1 MKNICFCFQMHA
13 PYSLKRY
20 RFFEIGQDHYYYDDM
35 QTEDHVASL
44 INTSYM
50 PLCKTIAEMIRLS
63 KGRFHCAL
71 SMSGILLEMFEQYDP
86 EMIDMLKELADTG
99 CVEFVV
105 TPYSY
110 SLSSVYSDTEAAE
123 QLQAQQTQVKQLLG
137 VESTTA
143 CLSELLYSDE
153 IAIQLHKMGFKA
165 VMTEGAKHILS
176 WKSPNYVYS
185 SSAAPKLKVLL
196 RNSHL
201 SDEIAFHFSDP
212 AWHNFPMEAEKFA
225 NILTEL
231 PEEEQVVNIWV
242 GAETFGLRQSATTGI
257 FDFLKALPYY
267 ALEQSMGFMT
277 PGEVAKK
284 IATKDAV
291 VVPYPL
297 TWAGEA
303 KDLSIFN
310 GNDLQQEALQKL
322 YAVAERVHLCQ
333 DKQLKHDWL
342 ILQDVNYLHYMN
354 HIDQGA
360 TQFESAYDAFIN
372 YMNILSDFL
381 QRVEEQYPTT
391 IENEELNE
399 LLKTIQNQEKEI
411 ERLEKQ
417 LKETKKEAKKDTKE
431 AKKATPKKSCTK
443 KAEK

>member
-35 QTEDHVASL
+35 QTEDRIASL

-50 PLCKTIAEMIRLS
+50 PLCKTLLEMIRLS

-71 SMSGILLEMFEQYDP
+71 SISGIMLEMFEQYDP
-86 EMIDMLKELADTG
+86 EMIDVLKELANTG
-99 CVEFVV
+99 SVEYVV
-105 TPYSY
+105 TPYAY
-110 SLSSVYSDTEAAE
+110 SLAGVYSETEAAE
-123 QLQAQQTQVKQLLG
+123 QLLKQKEQVKQLLG

-143 CLSELLYSDE
+143 CLTELLYSDE
-153 IAIQLHKMGFKA
+153 IAIQLYNMGFKA
-165 VMTEGAKHILS
+165 VMSEGAKHILS

-196 RNSHL
+196 RNSNL

-212 AWHNFPMEAEKFA
+212 AWTNFPMDAEKYATALA
-225 NILTEL
+225 NL
-231 PEEEQVVNIWV
+231 PEEEQITNIWV
-242 GAETFGLRQSATTGI
+242 GAETFGVRQNADTGI

-267 ALEQSMGFMT
+267 AMEQGVGFMT
-277 PGEVAKK
+277 PSEVAKK
-284 IATKDAV
+284 CAAKDAV
-291 VVPYPL
+291 VVSYPL

-303 KDLSIFN
+303 KDLSTYN

-322 YAVAERVHLCQ
+322 YAVTERVHLCK

-399 LLKTIQNQEKEI
+399 LLKTIQNQEKVI
-411 ERLEKQ
+411 ASLEKQ
-417 LKETKKEAKKDTKE
+417 LKE
-431 AKKATPKKSCTK
+431 AKKAKKTCAK

>member
-13 PYSLKRY
+13 PYTLKRY

-44 INTSYM
+44 ISTSYM

-71 SMSGILLEMFEQYDP
+71 SVSGIMLEMFEQYDP
-86 EMIDMLKELADTG
+86 EMIDMLKELAATG

-110 SLSSVYSDTEAAE
+110 SLASVYSDTEALE
-123 QLQAQQTQVKQLLG
+123 QLQSQKAQVKQLLG
-137 VESTTA
+137 VESTAA
-143 CLSELLYSDE
+143 CLTELLYSDE

-196 RNSHL
+196 RNTNL
-201 SDEIAFHFSDP
+201 SDELAFHFSDP
-212 AWHNFPMEAEKFA
+212 AWHNFPMDAEKFA
-225 NILTEL
+225 NTLASQ
-231 PEEEQVVNIWV
+231 PEEEHVANIWV
-242 GAETFGLRQSATTGI
+242 GAETFGIRQSATSGI
-257 FDFLKALPYY
+257 FDFLKALPYF
-267 ALEQSMGFMT
+267 ALEQGIGFMT
-277 PGEVAKK
+277 PSEVAKK
-284 IATKDAV
+284 FAANDAIV
-291 VVPYPL
+291 AAHPL

-303 KDLSIFN
+303 KDLSTYN
-310 GNDLQQEALQKL
+310 GNDLQQEALSKL
-322 YAVAERVHLCQ
+322 YAVAERVHLCK
-333 DKQLKHDWL
+333 DKQLKRDWL
-342 ILQDVNYLHYMN
+342 ILQDINYLHFMN

-411 ERLEKQ
+411 EHLEKQ
-417 LKETKKEAKKDTKE
+417 LKEAKKEVKKETKKA
-431 AKKATPKKSCTK
+431 APKKSCAK

>member
-13 PYSLKRY
+13 PYTLKRY

-44 INTSYM
+44 ISTSYM

-63 KGRFHCAL
+63 KGRFHCAQ
-71 SMSGILLEMFEQYDP
+71 SVSGIMLEMFEQYDP
-86 EMIDMLKELADTG
+86 EMIDMLKELAATG

-110 SLSSVYSDTEAAE
+110 SLASVYSDTEALE
-123 QLQAQQTQVKQLLG
+123 QLQSQKAQVKQLLG
-137 VESTTA
+137 VESTAA
-143 CLSELLYSDE
+143 CLTELLYSDE

-196 RNSHL
+196 RNTNL
-201 SDEIAFHFSDP
+201 SDELAFHFSDP
-212 AWHNFPMEAEKFA
+212 AWHNFPMDAEKFA
-225 NILTEL
+225 NTLASQ
-231 PEEEQVVNIWV
+231 PEEEHVANIWV
-242 GAETFGLRQSATTGI
+242 GAETFGIRQSATSGI
-257 FDFLKALPYY
+257 FDFLKALPYF
-267 ALEQSMGFMT
+267 ALEQGIGFMT
-277 PGEVAKK
+277 PSEVAKK
-284 IATKDAV
+284 FAANDAIV
-291 VVPYPL
+291 AAHPL

-303 KDLSIFN
+303 KDLSTYN
-310 GNDLQQEALQKL
+310 GNDLQQEALNKL
-322 YAVAERVHLCQ
+322 YAVAERVHLCK
-333 DKQLKHDWL
+333 DKQLKRDWL
-342 ILQDVNYLHYMN
+342 ILQDINYLHFMN

-411 ERLEKQ
+411 EKLEKQ
-417 LKETKKEAKKDTKE
+417 LKE
-431 AKKATPKKSCTK
+431 AKKATKKTCAK

>member
-13 PYSLKRY
+13 PYALKRY

-35 QTEDHVASL
+35 QTEDRVASL
-44 INTSYM
+44 IHTSYM
-50 PLCKTIAEMIRLS
+50 PLCHTIAEMIRLS
-63 KGRFHCAL
+63 KGRFHCAI
-71 SMSGILLEMFEQYDP
+71 SVSGIMLEMFEQYDP
-86 EMIDMLKELADTG
+86 EMIDMLKDLAATG
-99 CVEFVV
+99 CIEFVV

-110 SLSSVYSDTEAAE
+110 SLAGVYSDTEAVE
-123 QLQAQQTQVKQLLG
+123 QIQSQKTMVKKLLG

-143 CLSELLYSDE
+143 CLTELLYSDE
-153 IAIQLHKMGFKA
+153 IAIQLHQLGFKT

-196 RNSHL
+196 RNANL
-201 SDEIAFHFSDP
+201 SDELAFHFSDP
-212 AWHNFPMEAEKFA
+212 AWHNFPMDAENYA
-225 NILTEL
+225 TNLAAL
-231 PEEEQVVNIWV
+231 PEEEHVANIWV
-242 GAETFGLRQSATTGI
+242 GAETFGMRQSAETGI
-257 FDFLKALPYY
+257 FDFFKALPYF
-267 ALEQSMGFMT
+267 ALEQGIGFMT
-277 PGEVAKK
+277 PSEVAKK
-284 IATKDAV
+284 FTANGAIVAAH
-291 VVPYPL
+291 PL

-303 KDLSIFN
+303 KDLSTYN
-310 GNDLQQEALQKL
+310 GNDLQQEALSKL
-322 YAVAERVHLCQ
+322 YAVAERVHLCK
-333 DKQLKHDWL
+333 DKQLKRDWL
-342 ILQDVNYLHYMN
+342 ILQDINYLHFMN

-411 ERLEKQ
+411 EHLEKQ
-417 LKETKKEAKKDTKE
+417 LKEAKKEVKKETKKA
-431 AKKATPKKSCTK
+431 APKKSCVK

>member
-13 PYSLKRY
+13 PYTLKRY

-35 QTEDHVASL
+35 QTEDNVALL

-50 PLCKTIAEMIRLS
+50 PLCKTLAEMIRLS

-71 SMSGILLEMFEQYDP
+71 SVSGIMLEMFEQFAP
-86 EMIDMLKELADTG
+86 EMIDMLKELATTG

-105 TPYSY
+105 TPYAY
-110 SLSSVYSDTEAAE
+110 SLASVYSETEAVE
-123 QLQAQQTQVKQLLG
+123 QLQSQQALVKQLLG

-143 CLSELLYSDE
+143 GLTELLYSDE
-153 IAIQLHKMGFKA
+153 IAIQLHKMGFKT

-176 WKSPNYVYS
+176 WKSPNYIYS

-196 RNSHL
+196 RNTTL
-201 SDEIAFHFSDP
+201 SDELAFHFSDST
-212 AWHNFPMEAEKFA
+212 WHNFPMDAEKFA
-225 NILTEL
+225 TALATL

-242 GAETFGLRQSATTGI
+242 GAETFGIRQSATSGI

-267 ALEQSMGFMT
+267 AMEQEMGFMT

-284 IATKDAV
+284 FAASDAV

-297 TWAGEA
+297 TWAGEG
-303 KDLSIFN
+303 KDLSTYN
-310 GNDLQQEALQKL
+310 GNDLQQEAVQKL
-322 YAVAERVHLCQ
+322 YAVAERVHLCK

-342 ILQDVNYLHYMN
+342 ILQDVNYLHFMN

-411 ERLEKQ
+411 AKLEKQ
-417 LKETKKEAKKDTKE
+417 LKEAKKTTKKTCA
-431 AKKATPKKSCTK
+431 K

>member
-1 MKNICFCFQMHA
+1 MHA
-13 PYSLKRY
+13 PYTLKRY

-44 INTSYM
+44 IQTSYM
-50 PLCKTIAEMIRLS
+50 PLCHTIAEMIRLS
-63 KGRFHCAL
+63 KGRFHCAI
-71 SMSGILLEMFEQYDP
+71 SVSGIMLEMFEQFAP
-86 EMIDMLKELADTG
+86 EMIDTLKELAETQ

-105 TPYSY
+105 TPYAY
-110 SLSSVYSDTEAAE
+110 SLANVYSDTEAAE
-123 QLQAQQTQVKQLLG
+123 QLLAQQKQVEKLLG

-143 CLSELLYSDE
+143 CLTEHLYSDE
-153 IAIQLHKMGFKA
+153 IAIQLHEMGFKT

-185 SSAAPKLKVLL
+185 SSAAPKMKVLL
-196 RNSHL
+196 RNTNL
-201 SDEIAFHFSDP
+201 SDELAFHFSDP
-212 AWHNFPMEAEKFA
+212 AWHNFPMNAEAYAIGMA
-225 NILTEL
+225 NL
-231 PEEEQVVNIWV
+231 PEEEQVANIWV
-242 GAETFGLRQSATTGI
+242 GAETFGMRQSAETGI
-257 FDFLKALPYY
+257 FDFLKALPYF
-267 ALEQSMGFMT
+267 ALEQGMGFMT
-277 PGEVAKK
+277 PSEVAKK
-284 IATKDAV
+284 FAASDAIV
-291 VVPYPL
+291 AAHPL

-303 KDLSIFN
+303 KDLSTYN
-310 GNDLQQEALQKL
+310 GNDLQQEALNKL

-333 DKQLKHDWL
+333 DKQLKRDWL
-342 ILQDVNYLHYMN
+342 ILQDINYLHFMN

-417 LKETKKEAKKDTKE
+417 LKETKKEVKKET
-431 AKKATPKKSCTK
+431 KKAAPKKSCAK

>member
-13 PYSLKRY
+13 PYTLKRY

-44 INTSYM
+44 ISTSYM

-71 SMSGILLEMFEQYDP
+71 SVSGIMLEMFEQYDP
-86 EMIDMLKELADTG
+86 EMIDMLKELAATG

-110 SLSSVYSDTEAAE
+110 SLASVYSDTEALE
-123 QLQAQQTQVKQLLG
+123 QLQSQKAQVKQLLG
-137 VESTTA
+137 VESTAA
-143 CLSELLYSDE
+143 CLTELLYSDE

-176 WKSPNYVYS
+176 WKSLNYVYS

-196 RNSHL
+196 RNTNL
-201 SDEIAFHFSDP
+201 SDELAFHFSDP
-212 AWHNFPMEAEKFA
+212 AWHNFPMDAEKFA
-225 NILTEL
+225 NTLASQ
-231 PEEEQVVNIWV
+231 PEEEHVANIWV
-242 GAETFGLRQSATTGI
+242 GAETFGIRQSATSGI
-257 FDFLKALPYY
+257 FDFLKALPYF
-267 ALEQSMGFMT
+267 ALEQGIGFMT
-277 PGEVAKK
+277 PSEVAKK
-284 IATKDAV
+284 FAANDAIV
-291 VVPYPL
+291 AAHPL

-303 KDLSIFN
+303 KDLSTYN
-310 GNDLQQEALQKL
+310 GNDLQQEALNKL
-322 YAVAERVHLCQ
+322 YAVAERVHLCK
-333 DKQLKHDWL
+333 DKQLKRDWL
-342 ILQDVNYLHYMN
+342 ILQDINYLHFMN

-411 ERLEKQ
+411 EKLEKQ
-417 LKETKKEAKKDTKE
+417 LKE
-431 AKKATPKKSCTK
+431 AKKATKKTCAK

>member
-13 PYSLKRY
+13 PYTLKRY

-35 QTEDHVASL
+35 QTEDHVVSL
-44 INTSYM
+44 IQNSYM
-50 PLCKTIAEMIRLS
+50 PLCKTLAEMIRLS
-63 KGRFHCAL
+63 KGRFHCAI
-71 SMSGILLEMFEQYDP
+71 SVSGIMLEMFEQYDP
-86 EMIDMLKELADTG
+86 EMIDMLKELAATS

-110 SLSSVYSDTEAAE
+110 SLAGVYSDTEAVE
-123 QLQAQQTQVKQLLG
+123 QLQSQQAMVKQLLG

-143 CLSELLYSDE
+143 CLTELLYSDE
-153 IAIQLHKMGFKA
+153 IAIQLHKLGFKA

-176 WKSPNYVYS
+176 WKSPNYVYN

-196 RNSHL
+196 RNTTV
-201 SDEIAFHFSDP
+201 SDELAFHFSDP
-212 AWHNFPMEAEKFA
+212 AWHNFPMDAEKFA
-225 NILTEL
+225 TNLASM
-231 PEEEQVVNIWV
+231 PEEEQVANIWV
-242 GAETFGLRQSATTGI
+242 GAETFGVRQSAMSGI
-257 FDFLKALPYY
+257 FEFIKALPYF
-267 ALEQSMGFMT
+267 ALEQGVGFMT
-277 PGEVAKK
+277 PSEVAKK
-284 IATKDAV
+284 FAASDAIV
-291 VVPYPL
+291 SAYPL

-303 KDLSIFN
+303 KDLSTYN

-342 ILQDVNYLHYMN
+342 ILQDVNYLHFMN

-411 ERLEKQ
+411 EKLEKQ
-417 LKETKKEAKKDTKE
+417 LKEAKKEAKKD
-431 AKKATPKKSCTK
+431 APKKSCAK
-443 KAEK
+443 KAAK

>member
-13 PYSLKRY
+13 PYTLKRY

-44 INTSYM
+44 ISTSYM

-71 SMSGILLEMFEQYDP
+71 SVSGIMLEMFEQYDP
-86 EMIDMLKELADTG
+86 AMIDMLKELAATG

-110 SLSSVYSDTEAAE
+110 SLASVYSDTEALE
-123 QLQAQQTQVKQLLG
+123 QLQSQKAQVKQLLG
-137 VESTTA
+137 VESTAA
-143 CLSELLYSDE
+143 CLTELLYSDE

-196 RNSHL
+196 RNTNL
-201 SDEIAFHFSDP
+201 SDELAFHFSDS
-212 AWHNFPMEAEKFA
+212 AWHNFPMDAEKFA
-225 NILTEL
+225 NTLASQ
-231 PEEEQVVNIWV
+231 PEEEHVANIWV
-242 GAETFGLRQSATTGI
+242 GAETFGIRQSATSGI
-257 FDFLKALPYY
+257 FDFLKALPYF
-267 ALEQSMGFMT
+267 ALEQGIGFMT
-277 PGEVAKK
+277 PSEVAKK
-284 IATKDAV
+284 FAANDAIV
-291 VVPYPL
+291 AAHPL

-303 KDLSIFN
+303 KDLSTYN
-310 GNDLQQEALQKL
+310 GNDLQQEALSKL
-322 YAVAERVHLCQ
+322 YAVAERVHLCK
-333 DKQLKHDWL
+333 DKQLKRDWL
-342 ILQDVNYLHYMN
+342 ILQDINYLHFMN

-411 ERLEKQ
+411 EKLEKQ
-417 LKETKKEAKKDTKE
+417 LKE
-431 AKKATPKKSCTK
+431 AKKATKKTCAK
-443 KAEK
+443 NAEK